1 MYAAGGPRPHNTHP
15 RPIRAASAGP
25 WVPGHVVRP
34 AGGSVRYSLGA
45 RPTSRACL
53 VRQNQQR
60 HGRPPHGA
68 PLPRPGPAT
77 TPGRSMPVLIGHTAR
92 PVRRIFPSWQLL
104 PAQLV
109 VWYLRVNTRDK
120 TKSGLVVRL
129 SVAIAYLVGLFAG
142 GVDGGDDLVVPNDA
156 ISCPCFSS
164 AVSAVSAA
172 PWRRQRP
179 RPSPSGD
186 VWTSY
191 PLASALAVHID
202 IAPSQLPPRQ
212 SGRSATPICSWR
224 RASRCTRPAAGAG
237 RGAGHLATSAR
248 CCLASRRSVAGLQ
261 SSSAAAT
268 STGKPANC

>member
-1 MYAAGGPRPHNTHP
+1 MDVPQSHSAPRALF
-15 RPIRAASAGP
+15 RAASAGP

-109 VWYLRVNTRDK
+109 VSYLRVNARENEVR
-120 TKSGLVVRL
+120 LVVCGCQLQLRTWWVCLPAAWTAATILWSQTTPSPALAFPRL
-129 SVAIAYLVGLFAG
+129 SRLSSLRRAAFLASDLAPRYLA
-142 GVDGGDDLVVPNDA
+142 
-156 ISCPCFSS
+156 
-164 AVSAVSAA
+164 
-172 PWRRQRP
+172 
-179 RPSPSGD
+179 SGRAD
-186 VWTSY
+186 
-191 PLASALAVHID
+191 PLASALLGQRISA
-202 IAPSQLPPRQ
+202 SLFLGQTL
-212 SGRSATPICSWR
+212 SGAMCD
-224 RASRCTRPAAGAG
+224 
-237 RGAGHLATSAR
+237 
-248 CCLASRRSVAGLQ
+248 
-261 SSSAAAT
+261 
-268 STGKPANC
+268 

>member
-34 AGGSVRYSLGA
+34 ARGSVRYSLGA

-68 PLPRPGPAT
+68 HLAPPRPAT

-109 VWYLRVNTRDK
+109 VSYLRVNTRDK
-120 TKSGLVVRL
+120 TKSGSCCAVV
-129 SVAIAYLVGLFAG
+129 SCNC
-142 GVDGGDDLVVPNDA
+142 VP
-156 ISCPCFSS
+156 CGF
-164 AVSAVSAA
+164 VF
-172 PWRRQRP
+172 RRR
-179 RPSPSGD
+179 
-186 VWTSY
+186 
-191 PLASALAVHID
+191 
-202 IAPSQLPPRQ
+202 
-212 SGRSATPICSWR
+212 GRR
-224 RASRCTRPAAGAG
+224 
-237 RGAGHLATSAR
+237 
-248 CCLASRRSVAGLQ
+248 RRSCGPKRRHLLPLLFLGCLGFLRSGVL
-261 SSSAAAT
+261 
-268 STGKPANC
+268 PC

>member
-1 MYAAGGPRPHNTHP
+1 MSAPPPLPAVGRSTFDRCPRAALTPLSACYSTYLCCCPRSCFAFAVAARRHRWCCCVAVVVSAVSLFAVLACASAHRVSVSASQYVRVDVPQSHSAP
-15 RPIRAASAGP
+15 RALFRAASAGP

-109 VWYLRVNTRDK
+109 VW
-120 TKSGLVVRL
+120 
-129 SVAIAYLVGLFAG
+129 
-142 GVDGGDDLVVPNDA
+142 
-156 ISCPCFSS
+156 
-164 AVSAVSAA
+164 
-172 PWRRQRP
+172 
-179 RPSPSGD
+179 
-186 VWTSY
+186 
-191 PLASALAVHID
+191 
-202 IAPSQLPPRQ
+202 
-212 SGRSATPICSWR
+212 
-224 RASRCTRPAAGAG
+224 
-237 RGAGHLATSAR
+237 
-248 CCLASRRSVAGLQ
+248 
-261 SSSAAAT
+261 
-268 STGKPANC
+268 

>member
-1 MYAAGGPRPHNTHP
+1 MAH
-15 RPIRAASAGP
+15 
-25 WVPGHVVRP
+25 
-34 AGGSVRYSLGA
+34 
-45 RPTSRACL
+45 
-53 VRQNQQR
+53 
-60 HGRPPHGA
+60 
-68 PLPRPGPAT
+68 PLPPPAQPPPQEGPCPS
-77 TPGRSMPVLIGHTAR
+77 PGRSMPS
-92 PVRRIFPSWQLL
+92 PVRRIFPPGSSFQRSFL
-104 PAQLV
+104 
-109 VWYLRVNTRDK
+109 WYLRVNARDK
-120 TKSGLVVRL
+120 RKSGSCRAVV
-129 SVAIAYLVGLFAG
+129 SCNCGYLVGLFAG

-224 RASRCTRPAAGAG
+224 RASRCTRPAAGAR